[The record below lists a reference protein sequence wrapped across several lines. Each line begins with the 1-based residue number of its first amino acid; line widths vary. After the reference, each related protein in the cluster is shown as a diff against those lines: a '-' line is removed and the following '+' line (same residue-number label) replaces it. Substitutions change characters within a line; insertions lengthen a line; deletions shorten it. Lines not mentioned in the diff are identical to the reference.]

1 MFDKDMQIRG
11 KYATCWKAL
20 SQLPGNAVSINN
32 NFKIFENYIYV
43 YMVAP
48 IIGLLNG
55 RKAYADPKD
64 DSKDTAGMLAE
75 VQIKNSTKLKYIYRL
90 ILLCDESEKLSD
102 EERINRAFR
111 EDDNIEAVQKGM
123 ALYNAYFFGGLEIL
137 YDEFINN
144 CTTDDDY
151 IRKMYEFVN
160 NFDEEQN
167 LANLTLDIEQLL
179 RRS

>member
-1 MFDKDMQIRG
+1 M
-11 KYATCWKAL
+11 
-20 SQLPGNAVSINN
+20 
-32 NFKIFENYIYV
+32 
-43 YMVAP
+43 
-48 IIGLLNG
+48 
-55 RKAYADPKD
+55 
-64 DSKDTAGMLAE
+64 
-75 VQIKNSTKLKYIYRL
+75 KYIYRL

-151 IRKMYEFVN
+151 IRKMYDFVN

-167 LANLTLDIEQLL
+167 LTDLSLDIEQLL